1 MKPAPEEKALQAGLK
16 KLGFKAVK
24 SKNPKWTWQMANKR
38 GDAVALYPET
48 ERHVLILWSI
58 LDPNTG
64 KTKLGAADE
73 LSDYKSVLKTL
84 AQKTP
89 QREGKEMKRTFNR
102 SDLRKLIKEEVTQA
116 EQDDKAFKTLEKP
129 LRQLFDDIEKRFGE
143 LDKYI
148 SSFNAPGATSALSA
162 ALKDGLDRNGFNKK
176 RANARLDKYS
186 KR

>member
-1 MKPAPEEKALQAGLK
+1 
-16 KLGFKAVK
+16 
-24 SKNPKWTWQMANKR
+24 
-38 GDAVALYPET
+38 
-48 ERHVLILWSI
+48 
-58 LDPNTG
+58 
-64 KTKLGAADE
+64 
-73 LSDYKSVLKTL
+73 
-84 AQKTP
+84 
-89 QREGKEMKRTFNR
+89 MKRTLNR
-102 SDLRKLIKEEVTQA
+102 SDLRKLIKEAATQA